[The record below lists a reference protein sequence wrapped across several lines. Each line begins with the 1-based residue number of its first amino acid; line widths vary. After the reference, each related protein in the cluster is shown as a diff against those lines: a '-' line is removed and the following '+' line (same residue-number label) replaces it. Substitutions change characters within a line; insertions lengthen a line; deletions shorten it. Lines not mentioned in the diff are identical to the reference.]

1 MLLFSFCAIFCKVP
15 NFGLQFMKYIK
26 HHIPPTTK
34 TLIAYNVIFFFLK
47 AKKNPARLPINL
59 EEEF

>member
-15 NFGLQFMKYIK
+15 NFGLQFMKHIK

-34 TLIAYNVIFFFLK
+34 TLIAYNVIFFFFEG
-47 AKKNPARLPINL
+47 KKGPRA
-59 EEEF
+59 FAD